1 MYLGRRP
8 FKALGREPSY
18 RTSLTNGSK
27 AFSFFSSFPIFST
40 SWEPLSFLSCSKPN
54 PTGSTDLS
62 AIPFYQHPMV
72 TWTEHRGFFCV
83 GNISFP
89 SSHHHRSLH
98 FCIQA
103 INQHTILSIS
113 ECWDRW
119 WVKSSIDIILW
130 MSKSWKSDV
139 YGTGLVEDWRL
150 TSFTLCISL
159 RLHLA
164 IFVSPSPLTRIGFN
178 TFYLSWEVF
187 WSLTVTTGL
196 TVSPLTEVYVRFG
209 KILEQNVQLYNVE
222 NIIEKQKWKQ
232 LCQ

>member
-27 AFSFFSSFPIFST
+27 AFSSFPPPIFST
-40 SWEPLSFLSCSKPN
+40 SSEPLSFLSCSKPN

-89 SSHHHRSLH
+89 SSHHHRNLH

-130 MSKSWKSDV
+130 MSKRKIRCV
-139 YGTGLVEDWRL
+139 RHRAGWRL
-150 TSFTLCISL
+150 KIDFF
-159 RLHLA
+159 H
-164 IFVSPSPLTRIGFN
+164 FVYFIEI
-178 TFYLSWEVF
+178 TFGNF
-187 WSLTVTTGL
+187 RFP
-196 TVSPLTEVYVRFG
+196 VSVD
-209 KILEQNVQLYNVE
+209 
-222 NIIEKQKWKQ
+222 
-232 LCQ
+232 